1 MKRFTLIVVL
11 VVPALLFSQNLGLG
25 AIAGSP
31 TGLAVKYL
39 MAHKSALAARAGWS
53 FVGAKGFHLTGD
65 YQYLF
70 PMEFQTAEGAS
81 VSDLTP
87 YIAAGG
93 TLRFKEDEE
102 GTNDTEFHLGLRIG
116 GGVEYL
122 IARFGIFLEILPV
135 VNLVPST
142 DFDMEGGLGVL
153 FYF

>member
-1 MKRFTLIVVL
+1 MKKLTIIVVL
-11 VVPALLFSQNLGLG
+11 VVPILVFGQNLGLG
-25 AIAGSP
+25 AVAGSP
-31 TGLAVKYL
+31 TGLALKYL
-39 MAHKSALAARAGWS
+39 VAHKSALAARAGWS
-53 FVGAKGFHLTGD
+53 FTGDKGFHLTGD

-93 TLRFKEDEE
+93 TLRFKDDEE
-102 GTNDTEFHLGLRIG
+102 TNDTDFHLGLRIG
-116 GGVEYL
+116 GGIEYL

-135 VNLVPST
+135 VNLIPST

>member
-1 MKRFTLIVVL
+1 MKKLIFIIVL
-11 VVPALLFSQNLGLG
+11 IIPVLLFSQNVGLG
-25 AIAGSP
+25 AVAGSP
-31 TGLAVKYL
+31 TGLAFKLL
-39 MAHKSALAARAGWS
+39 MSHKSALASRAGWS
-53 FVGAKGFHLTGD
+53 FAAPKGFHLTGD

-93 TLRFKEDEE
+93 TLRFEEAE
-102 GTNDTEFHLGLRIG
+102 GTEDSEFHLGIRIG

-122 IARFGIFLEILPV
+122 ITRFGIFLEFLPV
-135 VNLVPST
+135 VKLVPST
-142 DFDMEGGLGVL
+142 DFAVEGGIGLL